1 MIELREVSKAYWTG
15 AGPVQALNKLDLR
28 IESGEFLSIMGQ
40 SGSGKSTL
48 MNILGCLDRP
58 TEGQYILGDLDVANL
73 SDKSRSALR
82 GRWFGFIFQ
91 NYDLLP
97 RLSALEQ
104 VELPL
109 LYNKVSNR
117 RRRASEVLDQL
128 GLADRLHHRPNQM
141 SGGQQQRVAIAR
153 SLVVNPQ
160 VILADEPTGALDPIT
175 SREVLDLF
183 RQLHEEEDV
192 AFLLVTHNRE
202 VASFCERSLELRE
215 GRFIAQHGT
224 DVDIGDLSDSRE
236 LIVDDS
242 GTISLPPDILLKIG
256 GPGRFDIKDIERDIM
271 NFERVDDEKVEVT
284 TENKFVLSP
293 TCPACK
299 HEYGDSEEQECPSCG
314 SSRPMVQA

>member
-15 AGPVQALNKLDLR
+15 AGPVHALNKLDLK

-73 SDKSRSALR
+73 SDRSRSALR

-91 NYDLLP
+91 HYNLLP

-117 RRRASEVLDQL
+117 RRRASEALDQL
-128 GLADRLHHRPNQM
+128 GLSDRLHHRPNQM

-160 VILADEPTGALDPIT
+160 VILADEPTGALDTDPGNEIMGILSNLVEERRIT
-175 SREVLDLF
+175 V
-183 RQLHEEEDV
+183 V
-192 AFLLVTHNRE
+192 VVTHE
-202 VASFCERSLELRE
+202 PHIADWTKRSILMRDGLILDDRTSIAPVTRLEE
-215 GRFIAQHGT
+215 
-224 DVDIGDLSDSRE
+224 
-236 LIVDDS
+236 
-242 GTISLPPDILLKIG
+242 
-256 GPGRFDIKDIERDIM
+256 
-271 NFERVDDEKVEVT
+271 
-284 TENKFVLSP
+284 
-293 TCPACK
+293 
-299 HEYGDSEEQECPSCG
+299 
-314 SSRPMVQA
+314 

>member
-15 AGPVQALNKLDLR
+15 AGPVHALNKLDLK

-58 TEGQYILGDLDVANL
+58 TEGQYILGNLDVANL

-91 NYDLLP
+91 SYNLLP

-117 RRRASEVLDQL
+117 RRRASEALDQL

-141 SGGQQQRVAIAR
+141 SGGEQQRVAIAR

-160 VILADEPTGALDPIT
+160 VILADEPTGALDTDTGNEIMGILSNLVEERRIT
-175 SREVLDLF
+175 V
-183 RQLHEEEDV
+183 V
-192 AFLLVTHNRE
+192 VVTHE
-202 VASFCERSLELRE
+202 PHIADWTKRSILMRDGLILDDRTSIAPVTRLEE
-215 GRFIAQHGT
+215 
-224 DVDIGDLSDSRE
+224 
-236 LIVDDS
+236 
-242 GTISLPPDILLKIG
+242 
-256 GPGRFDIKDIERDIM
+256 
-271 NFERVDDEKVEVT
+271 
-284 TENKFVLSP
+284 
-293 TCPACK
+293 
-299 HEYGDSEEQECPSCG
+299 
-314 SSRPMVQA
+314 

>member
-82 GRWFGFIFQ
+82 GRWFGFIFH
-91 NYDLLP
+91 NYNFLP

-117 RRRASEVLDQL
+117 RRRASEALDQL

-160 VILADEPTGALDPIT
+160 VILADEPTGALDTDTGNEIMGILSNLVEERRIT
-175 SREVLDLF
+175 V
-183 RQLHEEEDV
+183 V
-192 AFLLVTHNRE
+192 VVTHESHIAEWTKRSILMRDGVILDDRTCIAPVNR
-202 VASFCERSLELRE
+202 
-215 GRFIAQHGT
+215 
-224 DVDIGDLSDSRE
+224 LSE
-236 LIVDDS
+236 
-242 GTISLPPDILLKIG
+242 
-256 GPGRFDIKDIERDIM
+256 
-271 NFERVDDEKVEVT
+271 
-284 TENKFVLSP
+284 
-293 TCPACK
+293 
-299 HEYGDSEEQECPSCG
+299 
-314 SSRPMVQA
+314 